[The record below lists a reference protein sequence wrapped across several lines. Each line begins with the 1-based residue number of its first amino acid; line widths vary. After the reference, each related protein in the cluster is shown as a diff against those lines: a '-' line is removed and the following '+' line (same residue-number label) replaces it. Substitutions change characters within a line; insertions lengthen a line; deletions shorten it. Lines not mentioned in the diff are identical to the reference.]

1 MRFSLVVGIAAVCG
15 WISLSY
21 EILWFRV
28 YSFTSGGSPAA
39 FGLLLGYYLAGLAV
53 GAYLSR
59 LLCRDSAIATRRQL
73 ERFTVLAFLANLA
86 GYLVIPI
93 LAALIGYASWGS
105 LLLLVTLAAILFG
118 AMLPLISHLGIA
130 ADDQAGARLSYVY
143 LANIVGSGL
152 GTLITGFAL
161 LDVWTTSQTAF
172 ALALFGFA
180 LVLAILLF
188 LDQVFLVRISSVAI
202 LLLAAVGLAS
212 VHPRLFNKLYERLL
226 FKQSDAPESFA
237 DVVENREGVIAVT
250 KSLAVFGGGAY
261 DGVISTDLVADRNF
275 IVRAYGAAA
284 VHPRPRNVL
293 MIGLSTGAWAQVIAN
308 SSEVESLTVVEIN
321 PGYLRL
327 IAKYPQVSSLL
338 SNPKVHIVVD
348 DGRRWLVHHPG
359 ESFDLVIQNTTEH
372 WRAHTTNL
380 LSREYLTLVRAH
392 LRPGG
397 IFHYNTTDSQDA
409 YKTAFT
415 MFPYGIR
422 FVNFATVSD
431 APVRLDPI
439 RWRRVLEQYRIDGR
453 PALDLERPSDRSRLD
468 SLVAFA
474 NTVNEPP
481 KFLGVESRE
490 QMLTHLTLAS
500 VVTDDNMLPEWR
512 SLLLTR

>member
-1 MRFSLVVGIAAVCG
+1 VKFPLTLGIAAASG

-28 YSFTSGGSPAA
+28 YSFASGGSPTT
-39 FGLLLGYYLAGLAV
+39 FGLLLGFYLAGLAI
-53 GAYLSR
+53 GANLSR
-59 LLCRDSAIATRRQL
+59 LLCRTSSITKQRQL
-73 ERFTVLAFLANLA
+73 ERFAVVVFVANLI
-86 GYLVIPI
+86 GYAVIPV
-93 LAALIGYASWGS
+93 LAALIGYASWSG
-105 LLLLVTLAAILFG
+105 LLLLVTFSATLFG
-118 AMLPLISHLGIA
+118 ATLPLISHFGIS
-130 ADDQAGARLSYVY
+130 ADDRAGARLSYVY

-161 LDVWTTSQTAF
+161 LDVWTTSQVALT
-172 ALALFGFA
+172 LALFGFA
-180 LVLAILLF
+180 LVLAILL
-188 LDQVFLVRISSVAI
+188 LIDQAHVVRIASVSI
-202 LLLAAVGLAS
+202 LFLAAAGLAS
-212 VHPRLFNKLYERLL
+212 AHSRLFDKLYERLL
-226 FKQSDAPESFA
+226 FKQPGASDSFA
-237 DVVENREGVIAVT
+237 DIVENREGVIAVT
-250 KSLAVFGGGAY
+250 KSLRVYGGGAY
-261 DGVISTDLVADRNF
+261 DGVISTDLLSDRNF
-275 IVRAYGAAA
+275 IIRAYGAAA
-284 VHPRPRNVL
+284 VHPHPRNVL

-308 SSEVESLTVVEIN
+308 SADVERLTIVEIN

-338 SNPKVHIVVD
+338 SNPKVHIVID

-359 ESFDLVIQNTTEH
+359 ERFDLVIQNTTEH

-380 LSREYLTLVRAH
+380 LSREYLALVRSR

-415 MFPYGIR
+415 VFPYGLR

-431 APVRLDPI
+431 APIRLDPI
-439 RWRRVLEQYRIDGR
+439 RWRQVLEQFQIDGR
-453 PALDLERPSDRSRLD
+453 PVFDLRRSLDRNRLD

-474 NTVNEPP
+474 STANEPP
-481 KFLGVESRE
+481 RFLGLETRE
-490 QMLTHLTLAS
+490 AMLKHLALAS

-512 SLLLTR
+512 TLLLTR